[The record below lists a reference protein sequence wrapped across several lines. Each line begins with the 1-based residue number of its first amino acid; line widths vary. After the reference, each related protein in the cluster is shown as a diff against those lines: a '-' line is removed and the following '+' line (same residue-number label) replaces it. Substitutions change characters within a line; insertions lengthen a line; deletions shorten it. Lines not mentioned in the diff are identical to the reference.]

1 MTLWGDIMASTCPN
15 CGRKLKWYEIKA
27 ECKACGVS
35 IPNFNWEARLEE
47 DSARAEEQSLKFH
60 RGVSLFVYSVWGT
73 KLRIARILLS
83 FIPIVGFIVPWAALK
98 SEAGS
103 VGIDLLGLF
112 TDGRTLL
119 EIFQNFFGNTDLYFA
134 NMAYEGYSGPL
145 TYAMLGILFMVLTLL
160 MAVIAFF
167 LILITNKKPKS
178 KAMVVFDLL
187 SVACAVTSAVM
198 FTLSAKA
205 AADFTAFAFGDLP
218 MLNASGGV
226 MWGFFAALVLLL
238 AATVA
243 NFLVARAP
251 AKSVET
257 LETERLAKKA
267 EKEEKERL
275 REIEKEKAREEAEAK
290 AKEEQ
295 QRIVEE
301 ARAKLNKSKKS

>member
-1 MTLWGDIMASTCPN
+1 MASTCPN

-27 ECKACGVS
+27 ECKECGVS

-47 DSARAEEQSLKFH
+47 DAKRAEEQSLKFH
-60 RGVSLFVYSVWGT
+60 RGVSLFTYSVWGT

-83 FIPIVGFIVPWAALK
+83 FVPIVGFIVPWAALK
-98 SEAGS
+98 SNVGS
-103 VGIDLLGLF
+103 VGFDLLGLF
-112 TDGRTLL
+112 TEGRSLL
-119 EIFQNFFGNTDLYFA
+119 ELFQSFFGNTDLYFT
-134 NMAYEGYSGPL
+134 NMAYEGYSGPVS
-145 TYAMLGILFMVLTLL
+145 YAMFGILLMVLTLL

-187 SVACAVTSAVM
+187 SVGCCIAAAVM

-205 AADFTAFAFGDLP
+205 AGNVTAFTFGDLP
-218 MLNASGGV
+218 MMNAGGGV
-226 MWGFFAALVLLL
+226 MWGFFVALALLCV
-238 AATVA
+238 ATVS

-251 AKSVET
+251 AKSVEV
-257 LETERLAKKA
+257 LEQERLAKKA
-267 EKEEKERL
+267 EKEEKERQ

-295 QRIVEE
+295 ARLVEE
-301 ARAKLNKSKKS
+301 ARAKLNKSKNKKS